1 MSTDM
6 PTIIWLSRIASSVN
20 CRTQDGI
27 YCAPSPSKSKL
38 IGVEIEV
45 SALQM
50 LGHFLRN
57 YAFEYFHFVVYKAD

>member
-27 YCAPSPSKSKL
+27 YCAPSPSESKL
-38 IGVEIEV
+38 IGVEIEA

-50 LGHFLRN
+50 LDHFLRN
-57 YAFEYFHFVVYKAD
+57 YAFEYFHLVVYKAD

>member
-20 CRTQDGI
+20 CRTQDDI
-27 YCAPSPSKSKL
+27 YCAPSESKL
-38 IGVEIEV
+38 IGVEIEA

-57 YAFEYFHFVVYKAD
+57 YAFEYFHLVVYKAD